1 MRLLRF
7 ALPSVFLVAL
17 AVSACDSSKRPT
29 VPKGIQELQGVVQP
43 ASLKVVRRGTH
54 VLMQNGRET
63 YFLESASVN
72 LHDVEEH
79 EVTLRGTFEANT
91 DPTAEPVLIV
101 QEIIKDELSVRAWS
115 LPTLGISFDVPKNWD
130 GSIVEDRAL
139 FTASGSS
146 QVVLEVS
153 ATTLEAAPFQAFS
166 DPNAEEEG
174 RIMPVVIA
182 SKRALRVID
191 ERTGSEQIF
200 LDLGTTVSDP
210 SKRVITFTFHPP
222 ITLDASQARETLL
235 RLIKSISLGSK
246 AKSSAAS
253 SRGGSL
259 TGTGSTIQKE
269 GAPCGGTA
277 GVLCPSGYYCNVTD
291 LQANVGRCKKL

>member
-1 MRLLRF
+1 MKLLRF
-7 ALPSVFLVAL
+7 ALPSVFLLAL

-72 LHDVEEH
+72 LHDVENH
-79 EVTLRGTFEANT
+79 EVTVRGIFEANT
-91 DPTAEPVLIV
+91 DPTAAPVLIV
-101 QEIIKDELSVRAWS
+101 QEIIKDELSMRAWS
-115 LPTLGISFDVPKNWD
+115 LPTLGVSFDVPKDWE
-130 GSIVEDRAL
+130 GSIIDDRAL

-146 QVVLEVS
+146 AVVLEVS
-153 ATTLEAAPFQAFS
+153 ALPLAEAPFQALS
-166 DPNAEEEG
+166 DLGMEEED

-191 ERTGSEQIF
+191 ETTGSERIF

-210 SKRVITFTFHPP
+210 AKRVVAFTFHPP
-222 ITLDASQARETLL
+222 LSQSALEAREAIL
-235 RLIKSISLGSK
+235 RLIQSIMLGSK

-253 SRGGSL
+253 SRGSL
-259 TGTGSTIQKE
+259 TDTGTTTDKAGT
-269 GAPCGGTA
+269 PCGGTA
-277 GVLCPSGYYCNVTD
+277 GVLCPAGYYCNVTD
-291 LQANVGRCKKL
+291 LQANIGRCKKL